1 MKLTIDKLSKS
12 VFEETDIPYAVFVD
26 ESGIVRRQGYLAS
39 IRNWARM
46 QQKYCGQIRVFT
58 NRHEHTATYVSTI
71 HTGNCAESIIKML
84 TRKYTGYDDT
94 LE

>member
-26 ESGIVRRQGYLAS
+26 ENNFVRQQGYLAS
-39 IRNWARM
+39 VQKWART
-46 QQKYCGQIRVFT
+46 QQQYCGQIRVFA
-58 NRHEHTATYVSTI
+58 NRHEYTATYASTI